1 MIKPNPSGVRRNP
14 PRRCK
19 SQSPPLVQ
27 KYCGIQHLLGGG
39 LLSSSCQSDG
49 QHKVAQELDHA
60 AKSTAPATDP
70 HSGQCLLTNLNEA
83 VEVCHMIARSTKP
96 TILRRLAYAWGLRRE
111 QVHLDTRHNFC
122 FLRAD
127 WHRFFDQ
134 NKLILVP
141 EYEILETLHKLT
153 ITQAPEDRFQINL
166 HQTFGCGTFKYNLVP
181 LRELQA
187 PIYRFEGP
195 RGDGVSKLDTYKY
208 PYNTLAL
215 LCSHVEPQY
224 VVFNSGKKLR
234 SFSYA
239 RLLDLVADIQRKD
252 ILPSLLLIIKLHQR
266 WTTSGIPNDSE
277 SPCSDDEDD
286 IQSTSTSESTGS
298 TCSDDF
304 WDSSEET
311 SWMAEISSWAEGCI
325 EAASNDGWEPVLDD
339 SDDQV
344 AAYAKEPSCSVP
356 PLDSWHSWQPCWEG
370 YKGKPRPLNTA
381 KFSSNDWAVY
391 EGYSYLTRSVS

>member
-14 PRRCK
+14 PRRC
-19 SQSPPLVQ
+19 
-27 KYCGIQHLLGGG
+27 GG

-83 VEVCHMIARSTKP
+83 VE
-96 TILRRLAYAWGLRRE
+96 LRRLAYAWGLRRE

-286 IQSTSTSESTGS
+286 IQSTSTSESTGVLAPTTFGIPLKKLLGWQRSLVGLKAALKQPQTMGGSQSSMMTRLLHTRRNPRVPFPHQTVGTVGNHAGRDIKVNLGQS
-298 TCSDDF
+298 TLRNSQAMTGLF
-304 WDSSEET
+304 
-311 SWMAEISSWAEGCI
+311 
-325 EAASNDGWEPVLDD
+325 
-339 SDDQV
+339 
-344 AAYAKEPSCSVP
+344 
-356 PLDSWHSWQPCWEG
+356 
-370 YKGKPRPLNTA
+370 
-381 KFSSNDWAVY
+381 
-391 EGYSYLTRSVS
+391 TRDIAT